1 MDANVRSA
9 RMCRTARRLST
20 RTVGSCRRET
30 DTLPA
35 TACAHTAARA
45 GSLSP
50 PSARQLRTRM
60 HTHRRFFEGCKGL
73 QTNRPF
79 ALSLHENC
87 QQERCSSASRQC
99 ASPLDSGVH
108 ERNILALPRSH
119 ATGRL
124 RYMHQQRLVHGKE
137 STPSIL
143 APRPPPPPPLPS
155 HECSGPWHPHLGHS
169 DTLESPSLLMPP
181 ARSFA
186 CPSLFT
192 FSLSHPRAAVF
203 PRPPPAGGPRA
214 SATHARALRHPRSLA
229 RAWAMVVTHGPAR
242 ARPGDPWCR
251 PSTHRSLH
259 YRSTVYP
266 CGVGNKFT
274 KRIRLL
280 PKTLDSQAGA
290 GFQNPC
296 LPL

>member
-137 STPSIL
+137 STPSGTL
-143 APRPPPPPPLPS
+143 PPPPPPIPRVLRTLAPPPRPQRHVGVAFAS
-155 HECSGPWHPHLGHS
+155 HPAR
-169 DTLESPSLLMPP
+169 SLFRMPFSVHFRPFPP
-181 ARSFA
+181 ARRGVS
-186 CPSLFT
+186 
-192 FSLSHPRAAVF
+192 
-203 PRPPPAGGPRA
+203 
-214 SATHARALRHPRSLA
+214 SAPTGRRTAR
-229 RAWAMVVTHGPAR
+229 
-242 ARPGDPWCR
+242 
-251 PSTHRSLH
+251 
-259 YRSTVYP
+259 
-266 CGVGNKFT
+266 
-274 KRIRLL
+274 
-280 PKTLDSQAGA
+280 
-290 GFQNPC
+290 
-296 LPL
+296 